1 MTTYI
6 TLISFTDKGIQSI
19 KNFQKN
25 QAEAVKAAE
34 GAGGKVKSLF
44 MTMGEYDAVVIGESP
59 SDEVHVASVIAAA
72 MDGNIRTKTLRAFTP
87 EEFAKI
93 VGMLP

>member
-1 MTTYI
+1 MPIYI
-6 TLISFTDKGIQSI
+6 TLINFTDKGIQSM

-34 GAGGKVKSLF
+34 GMGGKVKSLF
-44 MTMGEYDAVVIGESP
+44 MTMGEYDGVVIGESP
-59 SDEVHVASVIAAA
+59 NDETHVASVIAAA
-72 MDGNIRTKTLRAFTP
+72 MEGNIRTKTLRAFTP

-93 VGMLP
+93 IEKLP

>member
-1 MTTYI
+1 MPTYI
-6 TLISFTDKGIQSI
+6 TLINFTEKGLQTI

-25 QAEAVKAAE
+25 QAEAVKNAE
-34 GAGGKVKSLF
+34 GIGGKVKSLY
-44 MTMGEYDAVVIGESP
+44 MTMGEYDGVVIGECP
-59 SDEVHVASVIAAA
+59 DDDTAVAGAIAAA

-93 VGMLP
+93 VGRL